1 MLRLSQLPLSKK
13 QAISFLSGGIDS
25 AVATAI
31 MKKQQ
36 NYSIQPV
43 YVKNWNFNDETG
55 ESGCEKITKYDI
67 SVVEKIC
74 KNLEISKKLIILD
87 CSREYWQD
95 VFEPVLESFESGGS
109 LNADVLCNEF
119 VKFDAWVKAV
129 DEKLGLTNVY
139 LNETTKPK
147 IITGHYAKK
156 CPKTNLL
163 TQATDKNKCQVLFL
177 SRMPRNILKRTIF
190 PLGNYNK
197 NFVKNLAVNQ
207 FNLKFLIDK
216 PESMGICFIGKRK
229 NFGDFLGNY
238 VDGRGGSDLASGKSK
253 EPKVID
259 LKSGQ
264 ILGEHKGLFNFTLG
278 QKPKNKFL
286 NFYKNNTRCLLYV
299 NGNIK
304 GSNCVVADLDYQNNN
319 LYLTNSNESLE
330 SSYSNSYG
338 FANMIRLVDFQVYDE
353 KPFCSSGQIG
363 YDLTCQYMNRQV
375 PIPCKII
382 FKNDRTTKKRP
393 F

>member
-43 YVKNWNFNDETG
+43 YVKNWNLNDETG

-74 KNLEISKKLIILD
+74 TNLDISKKLIVLD

-129 DEKLGLTNVY
+129 DEKLGLCG
-139 LNETTKPK
+139 ETEHGSEHHTKPK

-197 NFVKNLAVNQ
+197 NLLQSTHV
-207 FNLKFLIDK
+207 
-216 PESMGICFIGKRK
+216 KRK
-229 NFGDFLGNY
+229 K
-238 VDGRGGSDLASGKSK
+238 ATK
-253 EPKVID
+253 
-259 LKSGQ
+259 
-264 ILGEHKGLFNFTLG
+264 H
-278 QKPKNKFL
+278 
-286 NFYKNNTRCLLYV
+286 
-299 NGNIK
+299 
-304 GSNCVVADLDYQNNN
+304 
-319 LYLTNSNESLE
+319 
-330 SSYSNSYG
+330 
-338 FANMIRLVDFQVYDE
+338 E
-353 KPFCSSGQIG
+353 KQ
-363 YDLTCQYMNRQV
+363 
-375 PIPCKII
+375 
-382 FKNDRTTKKRP
+382 
-393 F
+393 